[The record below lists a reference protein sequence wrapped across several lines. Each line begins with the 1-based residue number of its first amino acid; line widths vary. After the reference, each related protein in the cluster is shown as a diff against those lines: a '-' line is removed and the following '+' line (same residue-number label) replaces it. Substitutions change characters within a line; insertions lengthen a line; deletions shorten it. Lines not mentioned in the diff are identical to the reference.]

1 MMYLRNSTTL
11 WRVSL
16 LRVLGG
22 LCTSTVYLFA
32 NRYDEY
38 LAELKHQEEL
48 AREALNP
55 TGVFICEFDLTNPL
69 WWLNA
74 TVWNI
79 ILYLLLGLLLHRLLL
94 RRIGSVFLLWQ
105 VIGASVI
112 AAWGVTV
119 LLGVILDGYTNK
131 GAFPV
136 EQILEG
142 FIYTRYQIQGFKFI
156 AVMAASNVI
165 YGTVLQVG
173 SRLYSTDRCEE

>member
-1 MMYLRNSTTL
+1 
-11 WRVSL
+11 
-16 LRVLGG
+16 
-22 LCTSTVYLFA
+22 
-32 NRYDEY
+32 
-38 LAELKHQEEL
+38 
-48 AREALNP
+48 
-55 TGVFICEFDLTNPL
+55 
-69 WWLNA
+69 
-74 TVWNI
+74 
-79 ILYLLLGLLLHRLLL
+79 LLLHRLLS

-105 VIGASVI
+105 VIGAAVI

-165 YGTVLQVG
+165 YGTLLQVG